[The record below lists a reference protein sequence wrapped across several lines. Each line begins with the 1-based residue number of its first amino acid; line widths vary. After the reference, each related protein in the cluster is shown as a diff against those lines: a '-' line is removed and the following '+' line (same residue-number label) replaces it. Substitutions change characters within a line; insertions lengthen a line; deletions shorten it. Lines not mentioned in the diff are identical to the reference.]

1 MRKRNSIVALTLA
14 LSTSMLLTDP
24 AFSRPRDRQGPIR
37 NFVDSTPRR
46 NNFDLSGIPQFP
58 SIPNIPRFQANLNL
72 GSNLSNMV
80 GSRRSLTGQ
89 KRMASSGLFGNISS
103 AFGDVLSSGL
113 SNVGQ
118 IRSGS
123 QAAQTTADAQVKAT
137 KVESRRELIG
147 GLADAT
153 GNIIASGLGAL
164 GSLGLADATGN
175 IIASGL
181 GALGSLGLGAG
192 QALSGAFTENG
203 AGTQLGTAVINEY
216 IAPAIQERQQ
226 QQQAEAAAQQLQSSL
241 SSLTPEQQQQL
252 IQSVSATN
260 QPTNP

>member
-164 GSLGLADATGN
+164 GSLGL
-175 IIASGL
+175 
-181 GALGSLGLGAG
+181 GAG